1 MLTFISSSCL
11 QDIGGNGRLDKL
23 RRIKTLWERFLRNR
37 ILDNWITMS
46 AKDEDKRLASYV
58 SFITFFRYAE
68 RFFFKISR
76 SSRKN
81 NLFQFMI

>member
-46 AKDEDKRLASYV
+46 AKDEDKRLAGYV
-58 SFITFFRYAE
+58 SFITFSRYAE